1 MVDRLNSHIDRKN
14 LNNFHLIDI
23 DKVIAAIGVSNS
35 VDFRYYYS
43 SKALYTVDF
52 FKTYAKLILPYIL
65 AVNGKKKKA
74 IILDC
79 DNTLWRG
86 IIGEDGFENINLS
99 PNDPIGKVFHEIQSL
114 VLALKKNQGVLL
126 GLCSKNN
133 LIDVDKVLNDHQ
145 DMLIR
150 NEDLVIKK
158 VNWSDKATNLR
169 EISNELN
176 IGLDSIVFIHDSDF
190 EIELIKQKL
199 PQVTSIKVPSKIYEY
214 PTVIRNTSSL
224 FFDIAT
230 SFEDQNKTEM
240 YKQQIQRKKAEKNSS
255 NIEDYLLS
263 LGLKIKVF
271 VDCKKFVSRM
281 AQMTQKTNQFNLTT
295 NRYTEADL
303 SRFVLEEEFKVICIS
318 VSDKFG
324 DNGITG
330 LCILKLNKDQK
341 SAVIDT
347 LLMSCRVI
355 GRNIEY
361 VFLNNI
367 VNILKKENVLEIEAV
382 YKETLKNNQV
392 SDFFDR
398 CGFKLRNKIGTSK
411 NYSNSVKN
419 YEHKDIKYIE
429 VLSEK

>member
-1 MVDRLNSHIDRKN
+1 
-14 LNNFHLIDI
+14 
-23 DKVIAAIGVSNS
+23 
-35 VDFRYYYS
+35 
-43 SKALYTVDF
+43 
-52 FKTYAKLILPYIL
+52 
-65 AVNGKKKKA
+65 
-74 IILDC
+74 
-79 DNTLWRG
+79 
-86 IIGEDGFENINLS
+86 
-99 PNDPIGKVFHEIQSL
+99 
-114 VLALKKNQGVLL
+114 
-126 GLCSKNN
+126 
-133 LIDVDKVLNDHQ
+133 
-145 DMLIR
+145 
-150 NEDLVIKK
+150 
-158 VNWSDKATNLR
+158 
-169 EISNELN
+169 
-176 IGLDSIVFIHDSDF
+176 
-190 EIELIKQKL
+190 
-199 PQVTSIKVPSKIYEY
+199 
-214 PTVIRNTSSL
+214 
-224 FFDIAT
+224 
-230 SFEDQNKTEM
+230 
-240 YKQQIQRKKAEKNSS
+240 
-255 NIEDYLLS
+255 
-263 LGLKIKVF
+263 
-271 VDCKKFVSRM
+271 
-281 AQMTQKTNQFNLTT
+281 MTQKTNQFNLTT